1 VPQKS
6 KKSGATHQTGWLF
19 YWRKEMTKQEITK
32 QKITK
37 QEIKVLLVEC
47 TEKLG
52 YVPSSSQF
60 VKWAGIAR
68 RQIRKHFG
76 AYGFALKEC
85 NLDRS
90 TSGGGGQKLPMEQL
104 FLDWVGVVQKLKKL
118 PSMSEYEVLSKHE
131 CSTLVRRFGSW
142 RQVPHGLKQFAEM
155 RGIAEQWTCELEL
168 VRRDGKAAGENA
180 GGAMGPAGVPAKWPL
195 ALLNR
200 PAYGSPMW
208 PGPMAHSPANEL
220 GVVFLFGAMAERMGF
235 VVHRLQ
241 AEFPDC
247 EAIRQVGE
255 DKWQKVRIEF
265 EYESRNF
272 LKHMHVASECD
283 LIVCWKDNWPECPL
297 EVVEL
302 RGEIAK
308 IAVIAKIGN

>member
-1 VPQKS
+1 
-6 KKSGATHQTGWLF
+6 
-19 YWRKEMTKQEITK
+19 MIKQG
-32 QKITK
+32 ITK

-47 TEKLG
+47 AEKLG
-52 YVPSSSQF
+52 HVPSSSEF

-104 FLDWVGVVQKLKKL
+104 FMDWAGVVQRLKKL

-142 RQVPHGLKQFAEM
+142 RQVPHGMKQFAES
-155 RGIAEQWTCELEL
+155 RGIAEQWECELEL
-168 VRRDGKAAGENA
+168 VRRDGEASGENG
-180 GGAMGPAGVPAKWPL
+180 GGAMGPAGVPAMWPL

-200 PAYGSPMW
+200 PAYGPPMW

-283 LIVCWKDNWPECPL
+283 LIVCWRNNWPECPL

-302 RGEIAK
+302 RGEIAR
-308 IAVIAKIGN
+308 IAGIAKIAKIGN